1 MLSGT
6 EMENQVEKML
16 MDSSTI
22 NLAKHVLQVGKR
34 WQTLQNPLAMA
45 DENDMRKKYVIDWT
59 NWKLVFN
66 VGF

>member
-22 NLAKHVLQVGKR
+22 NLEKHVLQVENVGKHCKIR
-34 WQTLQNPLAMA
+34 LQWPMKMTW
-45 DENDMRKKYVIDWT
+45 EKKYVIDLD
-59 NWKLVFN
+59 KLKVSI
-66 VGF
+66 

>member
-1 MLSGT
+1 
-6 EMENQVEKML
+6 

-22 NLAKHVLQVGKR
+22 NLAKHVLQVENVGK
-34 WQTLQNPLAMA
+34 TLQNPLAMT

>member
-1 MLSGT
+1 MLRGT

-22 NLAKHVLQVGKR
+22 NLAKHVLQVENVGK
-34 WQTLQNPLAMA
+34 TLQNPLAMT
-45 DENDMRKKYVIDWT
+45 DENDMRKKYVIAWT
-59 NWKLVFN
+59 NWKLIFN